1 MSFSLSHIILA
12 NSFKNIQ
19 EKIEEIFV
27 MVRKSKI
34 NDKKQIEDLTNS
46 VRFMS
51 SKFDEY
57 EREG

>member
-1 MSFSLSHIILA
+1 
-12 NSFKNIQ
+12 
-19 EKIEEIFV
+19 

-34 NDKKQIEDLTNS
+34 NGKKQIEDLTNS

>member
-1 MSFSLSHIILA
+1 
-12 NSFKNIQ
+12 
-19 EKIEEIFV
+19 

-34 NDKKQIEDLTNS
+34 NGKKQTEDLTNS
-46 VRFMS
+46 VRFTS